1 MPVTPKKT
9 SVNLLPIS
17 DSPNLL
23 SKSVW
28 VVKSTQTFY
37 SLSSNLEFI
46 MPRLIGKQSNP
57 AIPLS
62 LLMIATV
69 TVALGLEYVGAIDII
84 DGIGPN
90 RVEMRSYPE
99 RP

>member
-1 MPVTPKKT
+1 
-9 SVNLLPIS
+9 
-17 DSPNLL
+17 
-23 SKSVW
+23 
-28 VVKSTQTFY
+28 
-37 SLSSNLEFI
+37 

-69 TVALGLEYVGAIDII
+69 AAAIGLEYVGAIDVV
-84 DGIGPN
+84 DGFGSNN
-90 RVEMRSYPE
+90 RVEINTYPK

>member
-1 MPVTPKKT
+1 
-9 SVNLLPIS
+9 
-17 DSPNLL
+17 
-23 SKSVW
+23 
-28 VVKSTQTFY
+28 
-37 SLSSNLEFI
+37 